1 MDEIA
6 RLRKEN
12 KTLKE
17 TVASLTEKLEAY
29 GSLESITPIAQALD
43 NSLGGIAISDSRW
56 FVRYANPAIIR
67 LWGYDTI
74 DEVIEKPTR
83 AFFTDLSPETLRE
96 IDNKIHADGTWHG
109 ELNGKR
115 KDGSVFPVLMAGS
128 RLVNDSGV
136 FSGLVISCIDM
147 TGYRSAMSALSA
159 SEARYRA
166 TLDHLG
172 DSVYLVDRDLVLLF
186 VNERINRYGKALGV
200 DMHGSIGKK
209 ITDLNIWLEYDIQ
222 AEFSRVI
229 ETGNPLVA
237 EGKILVGDTV
247 FTVQKRRI
255 PIVSN
260 GFVTHVVTVLHDI
273 TDQKVGEEK
282 LRQSE
287 QKYRMIADGVPVGIF
302 IHAGGTIRYSG
313 MEAARMLGYTIDE
326 LIGTSIMNLIH
337 EDDREMV
344 IERARRRAN
353 GEDVPSGYEI
363 RAVKKDGGILPIL
376 VYGSNVEYLGE
387 KAIQGVFIDISE
399 RKVAE
404 RELEDTLRRLIRSEE
419 RHRLLVESSHDA
431 IVVIRDSRMT
441 FFNKRMLELVG
452 YEESELTDRPIADVT
467 HPDDRQYVMDNY
479 FKRIR
484 GEESPS
490 RYEFRLI
497 TKKGDPLFVEIN
509 VILSEWEG
517 QKASVCFIRDIT
529 DRKIAENERAQL
541 FDQLLS
547 AQKMEAIGT
556 LAGGIAHN
564 FNNILVGIM
573 GYSEYLLGKKD
584 EDDPDYKAIRTI
596 HEGSVKASDLTRQL
610 LNIARGGEFKRVHL
624 SLNEV
629 VARVLPLISGT
640 FNKSIDIQT
649 VLDPNPMIMEGDFGQ
664 IEQCLLNICINARDA
679 MPEGGRLL
687 LETCTCRLD
696 EEFVKLH
703 IGAQVGD
710 HVVLSVTDNGVGMLP
725 HIKDH
730 IFEPFFT
737 TKKNAGGTGMG
748 LATVWGIVKN
758 HRGIVSLYTEPGIG
772 TTFKLYFPAIG
783 REARRPDV
791 EQDEVIPG
799 KGETLLL
806 VDDEPIIREMWG
818 EILEEI
824 GYRVLC
830 AGDGNEALSILED
843 HHGELDLVILDL
855 VMPHMGGKE
864 TLAEIKRRFPTV
876 KVLLSSGYS
885 ENGEAREMIGS
896 GAAGFIQKPYQ
907 IRMITL
913 KIREIL
919 DGNTQDGPPAAGSE

>member
-1 MDEIA
+1 MDEIS

-12 KTLKE
+12 KALKE
-17 TVASLTEKLEAY
+17 TIASLTEQLEAF
-29 GSLESITPIAQALD
+29 GSLETTTPIAQALD
-43 NSLGGIAISDSRW
+43 NSLGGIAITDSRW
-56 FVRYANPAIIR
+56 HVRYANPAIIR
-67 LWGYDTI
+67 LWGYETI
-74 DEVIEKPTR
+74 DEVVERSTR
-83 AFFTDLSPETLRE
+83 AFFADLSPEVLQE
-96 IDNKIHADGTWHG
+96 IDDKIHTDGTWHG
-109 ELNGKR
+109 ELNGKK
-115 KDGSVFPVLMAGS
+115 KDGSLFPVLMAGS
-128 RLVNDSGV
+128 RLVNDIGV
-136 FSGLVISCIDM
+136 FSGVVISCIDM

-159 SEARYRA
+159 SEARYRD

-186 VNERINRYGKALGV
+186 VNERINQYGKAMGV
-200 DMHGSIGKK
+200 DLRGSIGKK
-209 ITDLNIWLEYDIQ
+209 ITDLNIELEYDIQ
-222 AEFSRVI
+222 PEFDRVI

-237 EGKILVGDTV
+237 EGKILIGDTV
-247 FTVQKRRI
+247 FAVQKRRI
-255 PIVSN
+255 PIVNN

-273 TDQKVGEEK
+273 TVQKSSEEQ

-287 QKYRMIADGVPVGIF
+287 EKYRVIADGVPVGIF
-302 IHAGGTIRYSG
+302 IHAGGIIRYCG
-313 MEAARMLGYTIDE
+313 MEAARMLDYTIEE
-326 LIGTSIMNLIH
+326 LIGRNIIELIH
-337 EDDREMV
+337 EGDRDMV
-344 IERARRRAN
+344 LERARKRAA
-353 GEDVPSGYEI
+353 GEDVPGGYEI
-363 RAVKKDGGILPIL
+363 RALKKNGEIMPIL

-399 RKVAE
+399 RKAAE
-404 RELEDTLRRLIRSEE
+404 QELGDTLRRLIRSEE

-441 FFNKRMLELVG
+441 FFNRRMLELVG
-452 YEESELTDRPIADVT
+452 YENSELTDRPFADVT

-479 FKRIR
+479 LRRIR
-484 GEESPS
+484 GEDAPS

-497 TKKGDPLFVEIN
+497 TKGGAPLFVEAN
-509 VILSEWEG
+509 VILTEWEG
-517 QKASVCFIRDIT
+517 RRASVCFIRDIT
-529 DRKIAENERAQL
+529 DRKAAEAERAQL

-573 GYSEYLLGKKD
+573 GYSEYLLNKKG

-624 SLNEV
+624 SLNDV

-687 LETCTCRLD
+687 VETSTCLLD

-710 HVVLSVTDNGVGMLP
+710 YVMLSVSDTGVGMPP

-783 REARRPDV
+783 GEARRPDV
-791 EQDEVIPG
+791 EQEEVLPG

-830 AGDGNEALSILED
+830 AGDGNEALSVLED

-864 TLAEIKRRFPTV
+864 TLAEIKRRFPAV

-913 KIREIL
+913 RIREIL
-919 DGNTQDGPPAAGSE
+919 DGDTRNRPPSAGSE